1 MLSKELKE
9 ITEIIK
15 SVPEFLELI
24 EKDNFEFK
32 PVSKGLTK
40 EGRSLRLG
48 FSTYGLKLY
57 YMLGLW
63 EPLSNKKKNEWCDYI
78 NSFQKN
84 TNNLPKNSYIDSELH
99 NFYKS
104 FDIQEMFKDSAKNL
118 IKLLGKKNYDS
129 RNTKFKKAIN
139 AETKQAIATLYQV
152 GFKNKEPLEDTFYS
166 ENLLNSYL
174 NNLDWSKPWTSGA
187 QFASLCVYSKTQ
199 SFDYEPILLKFSE
212 KILDSETGSYFIQK
226 PKHTREVINGAMK
239 IISGLDWLEHE
250 IHHPTKL
257 IDYCLNNKPILEG
270 CDVVDYI
277 YVLYKCSK
285 QTDYKKREI
294 NLVLMS
300 LFHEIKLLYSKLDGG
315 FSYFKNKSQTH
326 YYGVPVSKGLQTSDI
341 HGTLLCSWA
350 LLMILDLNNKLD
362 TDFNII
368 KP

>member
-1 MLSKELKE
+1 MAFTRFNYDDDRLKKEL
-9 ITEIIK
+9 
-15 SVPEFLELI
+15 
-24 EKDNFEFK
+24 
-32 PVSKGLTK
+32 
-40 EGRSLRLG
+40 
-48 FSTYGLKLY
+48 
-57 YMLGLW
+57 
-63 EPLSNKKKNEWCDYI
+63 
-78 NSFQKN
+78 Q
-84 TNNLPKNSYIDSELH
+84 
-99 NFYKS
+99 
-104 FDIQEMFKDSAKNL
+104 
-118 IKLLGKKNYDS
+118 
-129 RNTKFKKAIN
+129 
-139 AETKQAIATLYQV
+139 QA
-152 GFKNKEPLEDTFYS
+152 
-166 ENLLNSYL
+166 
-174 NNLDWSKPWTSGA
+174 
-187 QFASLCVYSKTQ
+187 
-199 SFDYEPILLKFSE
+199 
-212 KILDSETGSYFIQK
+212 TGSGRYILNVPGNGSTPLYFDDPYIRVQGWGANL
-226 PKHTREVINGAMK
+226 REVINGAMK